1 MRATFTSARP
11 YQAILL
17 AASLLLASAASAG
30 TTYKVLHNFG
40 PPGGSDGS
48 QPNGPPLLDAKGNL
62 YGVTFNGGSP
72 SACGGVGCGIV
83 FELTPRA
90 NGKWNEHT
98 LYAFTGTGN
107 HYSAFPQGNLVQ
119 DALGNLYGFVESYY
133 GSYGDVFELF
143 QGSTGWN
150 LDLIWTQG
158 AGPGLLLDAA
168 GDLYG
173 LFCNDSTCG
182 IAELSGQNRWTY
194 ALLTDQTSSA
204 SPLSW
209 DTKGNLYGTSA
220 GGGKGPCS
228 GGCGYAWELTPNG
241 DGTWTYH
248 VIHYFGSWK
257 NDGQGPYGG
266 LVLDAAGNAYG
277 GTWGGGPYNCGIM
290 YKLSP
295 SGGHWKET
303 VLYNFPS
310 GWGSGGCAMVDT
322 PARDSAGNLYGMTLG
337 GDKSCG
343 PCGSIFKLSPQKSG
357 KWKYSA
363 LHIFHGPEGAGPYG
377 VILDSKGHIFGT
389 TVQGGKYGFGVAFEI
404 SPQSLPV
411 VEPGPITTK
420 PGRDPGKES
429 VEGKENARLTG
440 GQMPLTGLST
450 SVRFSFAFLR
460 DDE

>member
-30 TTYKVLHNFG
+30 TTYKVLHNFA

-62 YGVTFNGGSP
+62 YGVTFNGGSS
-72 SACGGVGCGIV
+72 SACGGVGCGTV

-90 NGKWNEHT
+90 NGKWNEHI
-98 LYAFTGTGN
+98 LYSFTGTGN

-119 DALGNLYGFVESYY
+119 DAAGNLYGFVESYY
-133 GSYGDVFELF
+133 GNYFDIFELSP
-143 QGSTGWN
+143 GSGGWN
-150 LDLIWTQG
+150 LDLIWTLG

-182 IAELSGQNRWTY
+182 IAELSPGENGWTY
-194 ALLTDQTSSA
+194 TLLTDNTTIGSA
-204 SPLSW
+204 PLTW
-209 DTKGNLYGTSA
+209 DTKGNLYGTDGDNQYCRA
-220 GGGKGPCS
+220 DGT
-228 GGCGYAWELTPNG
+228 AFQLTPTG

-248 VIHYFGSWK
+248 VMHCFGSFK
-257 NDGQGPYGG
+257 NDGQGPVG

-277 GTWGGGPYNCGIM
+277 GTVEGGPYNCGIM

-295 SGGHWKET
+295 TSGGHWKET

-404 SPQSLPV
+404 IP
-411 VEPGPITTK
+411 
-420 PGRDPGKES
+420 
-429 VEGKENARLTG
+429 
-440 GQMPLTGLST
+440 
-450 SVRFSFAFLR
+450 
-460 DDE
+460 